1 MATMARGIKGW
12 FRSLVGRGRPSG
24 TARWLPVDG
33 PENGYYNF
41 RLMHFRADGDL
52 VRYPDY
58 IWSSAGYW
66 AARGGLS
73 VQLEEVADRHEGVLY
88 SDILVLLNSEDR
100 LRCQDLLVTPWEE
113 QLQELIEEQ
122 MERLMDD
129 RAWRLAVPQR
139 PIRVRVIGDGEA
151 AMGGQPVGLEEG
163 EFATALLP
171 NLYHGPVSSSKP
183 VAEVF
188 VRIPRDVGGRGGFRS
203 VGTFYDDQ
211 LAFTIGSHWLDNG
224 RVDELPASALY
235 TLHRYP
241 GRDTVNHRLNAD
253 YADAYQLM
261 RTSSIQGESVLVQA
275 RDADRAVMEVML
287 VHAEPAADQPSLMEA
302 AGGSGTL
309 IPEGLAPMEGLT
321 MMPEPDPDP
330 AVILSRR
337 GVLLQ
342 RPHFRGVMRGY
353 RLDIGPDGS
362 VVPLMPDPASRFRV
376 EEDRVYLE
384 PLRRDITLDGAPLQV
399 GRRQRL
405 TGPKHVIAFGN
416 VTLTYRSMDRAKD
429 PRWPYLGEV
438 SIPAEPVEL
447 PMGARY
453 RVGRDRRKCEISL
466 PDRAVN
472 ENILWDP
479 AVNRTGVIR
488 TKSGEVPVES
498 FTTDSIMVA
507 GQHAEIDLRT
517 DEAKVRAMSRV
528 CPVFL
533 RSRDGAVVRLIAKAG
548 ATAQPLRLGD
558 DLLVGNTVFRII
570 MPAGPPEL
578 SAGGAG
584 RGKTVPT
591 TQGASQ
597 EEPSDPSL
605 ASVETPDLEQ
615 TSPSLAP
622 DLPSEESP
630 PPEESPPDSLPER
643 VYGSLPRAL
652 RRRISLPSLSLR
664 YISLNEGQTV
674 IDS

>member
-1 MATMARGIKGW
+1 METMARRIQRW

-24 TARWLPVDG
+24 AARWLPVDG

-73 VQLEEVADRHEGVLY
+73 VHLEEVADRHEGVLY
-88 SDILVLLNSEDR
+88 SDILVLLNQEDR
-100 LRCQDLLVTPWEE
+100 LRCQDQLVTPWED
-113 QLQELIEEQ
+113 QLQELVQ
-122 MERLMDD
+122 DQLERLMDD
-129 RAWRLAVPQR
+129 RGWRLAVAQR
-139 PIRVRVIGDGEA
+139 PIRVQVVGDGEA
-151 AMGGQPVGLEEG
+151 AMGGRPVGLEEG

-171 NLYHGPVSSSKP
+171 NLYHGPVQTSRP

-188 VRIPRDVGGRGGFRS
+188 VRIPRDAGGRGGFKS

-211 LAFTIGSHWLDNG
+211 LAFTIGRHWLDNG
-224 RVDELPASALY
+224 RLDELPASALY
-235 TLHRYP
+235 TLHRFP
-241 GRDTVNHRLNAD
+241 GRDAVNHRLNAD
-253 YADAYQLM
+253 LADAYQLL
-261 RTSSIQGESVLVQA
+261 RTTSNQGESVVVQA
-275 RDADRAVMEVML
+275 RDGDRAVMEVML
-287 VHAEPAADQPSLMEA
+287 VLTEPAMEQPSLA
-302 AGGSGTL
+302 DGAVGQCGTL
-309 IPEGLAPMEGLT
+309 IPEDLAPMEGMT

-384 PLRRDITLDGAPLQV
+384 PLRRDITLDGVPLQI
-399 GRRQRL
+399 GRRHRL

-447 PMGARY
+447 PMGAAY
-453 RVGRDRRKCEISL
+453 RVGRDRRKCEVSL

-507 GQHAEIDLRT
+507 GLHAEIDLRT
-517 DEAKVRAMSRV
+517 DEAKVRALSRV
-528 CPVFL
+528 CPVYL
-533 RSRDGAVVRLIAKAG
+533 RSRDGAVVRLIAKEG

-570 MPAGPPEL
+570 MPSGPPEL
-578 SAGGAG
+578 IAGGGAPGAG
-584 RGKTVPT
+584 GNQPVPT

-597 EEPSDPSL
+597 EEPSDTNL
-605 ASVETPDLEQ
+605 ASVEVSDHEE
-615 TSPSLAP
+615 TSPETAP
-622 DLPSEESP
+622 PGEDR
-630 PPEESPPDSLPER
+630 PPDPLPER

-652 RRRISLPSLSLR
+652 RRRISLPELTLRYLSLS
-664 YISLNEGQTV
+664 EGHTV
-674 IDS
+674 VDS

>member
-1 MATMARGIKGW
+1 
-12 FRSLVGRGRPSG
+12 
-24 TARWLPVDG
+24 
-33 PENGYYNF
+33 
-41 RLMHFRADGDL
+41 
-52 VRYPDY
+52 
-58 IWSSAGYW
+58 
-66 AARGGLS
+66 
-73 VQLEEVADRHEGVLY
+73 
-88 SDILVLLNSEDR
+88 
-100 LRCQDLLVTPWEE
+100 
-113 QLQELIEEQ
+113 
-122 MERLMDD
+122 
-129 RAWRLAVPQR
+129 
-139 PIRVRVIGDGEA
+139 
-151 AMGGQPVGLEEG
+151 
-163 EFATALLP
+163 
-171 NLYHGPVSSSKP
+171 
-183 VAEVF
+183 
-188 VRIPRDVGGRGGFRS
+188 
-203 VGTFYDDQ
+203 
-211 LAFTIGSHWLDNG
+211 
-224 RVDELPASALY
+224 
-235 TLHRYP
+235 
-241 GRDTVNHRLNAD
+241 
-253 YADAYQLM
+253 
-261 RTSSIQGESVLVQA
+261 
-275 RDADRAVMEVML
+275 
-287 VHAEPAADQPSLMEA
+287 
-302 AGGSGTL
+302 
-309 IPEGLAPMEGLT
+309 
-321 MMPEPDPDP
+321 
-330 AVILSRR
+330 
-337 GVLLQ
+337 
-342 RPHFRGVMRGY
+342 
-353 RLDIGPDGS
+353 
-362 VVPLMPDPASRFRV
+362 
-376 EEDRVYLE
+376 
-384 PLRRDITLDGAPLQV
+384 
-399 GRRQRL
+399 
-405 TGPKHVIAFGN
+405 
-416 VTLTYRSMDRAKD
+416 
-429 PRWPYLGEV
+429 
-438 SIPAEPVEL
+438 
-447 PMGARY
+447 MGARY

>member
-1 MATMARGIKGW
+1 MATMARGIKRW

-24 TARWLPVDG
+24 AARWLPVDG

-73 VQLEEVADRHEGVLY
+73 VHLEEVADRHEGVLY
-88 SDILVLLNSEDR
+88 SDILVLLNQEDR
-100 LRCQDLLVTPWEE
+100 LRCQDLLMTPWED
-113 QLQELIEEQ
+113 QLQELIEQQ
-122 MERLMDD
+122 MERSMDD
-129 RAWRLAVPQR
+129 RGWRLAVPQR
-139 PIRVRVIGDGEA
+139 PIRVHVIGDGEA

-171 NLYHGPVSSSKP
+171 NLYHGPVEGSKP
-183 VAEVF
+183 IAEVF
-188 VRIPRDVGGRGGFRS
+188 VRIPQSAGGRGGFKS

-211 LAFTIGSHWLDNG
+211 LAFTIGGHWLDNG
-224 RVDELPASALY
+224 RLEELPASALY
-235 TLHRYP
+235 TLHRFP
-241 GRDTVNHRLNAD
+241 GRSSVNHRLNAD
-253 YADAYQLM
+253 LADAYQLL
-261 RTSSIQGESVLVQA
+261 RTTSRQGESVLVQSQ
-275 RDADRAVMEVML
+275 DADQAVMEVML
-287 VHAEPAADQPSLMEA
+287 VLAEPSVDRPSMVEA
-302 AGGSGTL
+302 QAGNCGTL
-309 IPEGLAPMEGLT
+309 IPEDLAPMEGLT

-342 RPHFRGVMRGY
+342 RPHFGGVMRGY
-353 RLDIGPDGS
+353 RLDIGPDGT
-362 VVPLMPDPASRFRV
+362 VVPLMSDPAGRFRV

-384 PLRRDITLDGAPLQV
+384 PLRRDITLDGVPMRV

-416 VTLTYRSMDRAKD
+416 VTLTYRSLDRAKD

-447 PMGARY
+447 PMGATY
-453 RVGRDRRKCEISL
+453 RVGRDRRKCEVSL
-466 PDRAVN
+466 PDRAVH

-479 AVNRTGVIR
+479 DVNRTGVIR
-488 TKSGEVPVES
+488 TKSGEVPVGS

-507 GQHAEIDLRT
+507 GEHAEIDLRT
-517 DEAKVRAMSRV
+517 AEAKVRALSRA

-533 RSRDGAVVRLIAKAG
+533 RSRDGAVIRLIAKEG
-548 ATAQPLRLGD
+548 STAQPLRLGD

-570 MPAGPPEL
+570 MPTSPADL
-578 SAGGAG
+578 SAGGHSPAVG
-584 RGKTVPT
+584 GGKSVPT

-597 EEPSDPSL
+597 EEPSQ
-605 ASVETPDLEQ
+605 AS
-615 TSPSLAP
+615 
-622 DLPSEESP
+622 SEENAPSSP
-630 PPEESPPDSLPER
+630 APATDDHPPDGLPER

-652 RRRISLPSLSLR
+652 RRRISLPSLTLR
-664 YISLNEGQTV
+664 YLSLNEGQTV